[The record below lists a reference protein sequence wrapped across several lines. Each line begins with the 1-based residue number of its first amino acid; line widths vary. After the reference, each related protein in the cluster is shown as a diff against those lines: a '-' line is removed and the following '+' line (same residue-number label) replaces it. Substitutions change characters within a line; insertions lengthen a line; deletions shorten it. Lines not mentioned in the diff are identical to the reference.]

1 MDGSRGRINK
11 SLNNCLYTLHP
22 SQVKHGLTPDLLQLV
37 HVVFYTIPFQPR
49 FRPKSYWFAPNPC
62 LWKLNTPLV
71 LKRGRL
77 MNYSRSGPI
86 VIPTTSEFTYIS
98 IHIYICIHCMC
109 IPTTIISLNT
119 FIDEM
124 IAVTMERSNSLVFH
138 FTLCISDIWT
148 GKWRYVSVIINNSSY
163 TDKHVFF
170 IITSLMYLKK
180 NIYDNQEWSK
190 L

>member
-11 SLNNCLYTLHP
+11 TLNDCLYTLHP
-22 SQVKHGLTPDLLQLV
+22 SQVKHGLTPDHLQLV

-77 MNYSRSGPI
+77 MNYSRSGPN

-98 IHIYICIHCMC
+98 IHIHMYTLYVY
-109 IPTTIISLNT
+109 IPTTIYPW
-119 FIDEM
+119 
-124 IAVTMERSNSLVFH
+124 
-138 FTLCISDIWT
+138 TL
-148 GKWRYVSVIINNSSY
+148 
-163 TDKHVFF
+163 
-170 IITSLMYLKK
+170 SLMKWLPSRWNDQIVWYFISHCL
-180 NIYDNQEWSK
+180 YALVTFEQENEDMFRW
-190 L
+190 